1 MLKVKNK
8 RKMNIKPLSDYILIE
23 PIKEEEK
30 TKSGIL
36 LPETADKERPEQGK
50 IIAIGPGK
58 RNDSGN
64 IIPMDI
70 KVGQKVLFTK
80 YGPNE
85 IKVDEKEYLI
95 AKQEDI
101 LAIIE

>member
-1 MLKVKNK
+1 MK
-8 RKMNIKPLSDYILIE
+8 IKPLSDYILIE

-50 IIAIGPGK
+50 VIAVGPGK

-64 IIPMDI
+64 LIPMDI

-85 IKVDEKEYLI
+85 IKVEDKEYLI